1 MGIAKWRAYADCEL
15 CWREVDCFGN
25 QEKLRIWY
33 KSLAYPVL
41 PDTLNDFPGEEYGNR
56 AKALQKAIK
65 SSQGEGYG
73 LGIAIDLP
81 LDAPEVCWVHN
92 KWPRFS
98 YRQNGLDIRIQ
109 YHIDS
114 GKLVQQLQFRNN
126 TTEAISVPYTTSFDV
141 VFRKHASLESPHS
154 VPSGKSFERL
164 MLFRN
169 STLVVQSRRY
179 RTQCEAAFF
188 ENGQR
193 KAIWLPDNLD
203 KDEDSS
209 DKSSQNTSS
218 RGSSYLEDEDSRL
231 ANWEDIFENDYSFQR
246 RLSESD
252 NSYYRH
258 YYKFSRERATAG
270 ESPKTNFAKH
280 NKVLKI
286 PAASTQELC
295 VVIKLCS
302 YSSLTRNRQMSQ
314 PWESFKITLPG
325 NNLDR
330 RRNND
335 EKTTK
340 QQKSLSRQE
349 ARLNEK
355 EAKLSTL
362 SVGKR
367 AQLASEVTEAHA
379 ALGKHYVKLSDIG
392 QARFHFFLAILVA
405 KDSFRRASR
414 QVCEARLTYAQFLYA
429 NGWRLSAKRILQ
441 DLVIAEDLDVLILVE
456 EMQAAMYVED
466 GNLASAE
473 AVYTQ
478 LYSRLQ
484 HVIKKEEQEAS
495 QLLERVAW
503 TQASQGKY
511 AEAFGNYDILRSYSK
526 SPPSQNTLLCNL
538 AFLKQRL
545 NQLPEARSF
554 YQELLADAAHGN
566 NPSEMD
572 ASIFTRSG
580 FYSTLVTVGETAQAN
595 SLIPDSSLGYIDVS
609 ELFGCEDSVVP
620 PVGDGPIFF
629 TLYRQLEYQLSFAS
643 IDIDSTG
650 VSPRVAFVD
659 GDPLNSCSEARGS

>member
-1 MGIAKWRAYADCEL
+1 MVQVIDISGTA
-15 CWREVDCFGN
+15 REPNGF
-25 QEKLRIWY
+25 L
-33 KSLAYPVL
+33 
-41 PDTLNDFPGEEYGNR
+41 GEEYGNR

-81 LDAPEVCWVHN
+81 LEAPEVCWVHN

-98 YRQNGLDIRIQ
+98 HRQNGLDIHIQ
-109 YHIDS
+109 YYIHS

-126 TTEAISVPYTTSFDV
+126 TKEAISVPYITSFDV
-141 VFRKHASLESPHS
+141 VFRKHASLETPHS

-169 STLVVQSRRY
+169 STLVVQSRPY
-179 RTQCEAAFF
+179 RTQCEAVFF

-193 KAIWLPDNLD
+193 KAIWLSDNLD
-203 KDEDSS
+203 NYEGSS
-209 DKSSQNTSS
+209 DKSCQHNSS

-231 ANWEDIFENDYSFQR
+231 ANWEDIFENDYSLQR

-258 YYKFSRERATAG
+258 YYKFSREKATAR
-270 ESPKTNFAKH
+270 ESAKTNYAKH

-286 PAASTQELC
+286 PATTTQELC
-295 VVIKLCS
+295 VVIKLCP
-302 YSSLTRNRQMSQ
+302 YASLTRSRPMTQ
-314 PWESFKITLPG
+314 PWESFKITFPG

-335 EKTTK
+335 EKATK
-340 QQKSLSRQE
+340 QQRSLSRQE
-349 ARLNEK
+349 ARLTEK

-367 AQLASEVTEAHA
+367 AQLASEITEAHV

-405 KDSFRRASR
+405 KDSFRKTSR
-414 QVCEARLTYAQFLYA
+414 EICEARLTYAQFLCA
-429 NGWRLSAKRILQ
+429 NGWRASAKRILQ
-441 DLVIAEDLDVLILVE
+441 DLAVAEDLDVLILVE

-466 GNLASAE
+466 GNLAGAE
-473 AVYTQ
+473 LAYMQ
-478 LYSRLQ
+478 LYSRIKE
-484 HVIKKEEQEAS
+484 VIKEESEPEAS

-503 TQASQGKY
+503 IQASQGKY
-511 AEAFGNYDILRSYSK
+511 AEAYRKYDVLRSYLG

-545 NQLPEARSF
+545 NQSPEARSF
-554 YQELLADAAHGN
+554 YQELLADAAEGN
-566 NPSEMD
+566 NSIGV
-572 ASIFTRSG
+572 ASIFARSG
-580 FYSTLVTVGETAQAN
+580 LYSTLVTVGETALAN
-595 SLIPDSSLGYIDVS
+595 SVIPDSSLDYIDVN
-609 ELFGCEDSVVP
+609 EVLGCEDFVVP
-620 PVGDGPIFF
+620 PVADGPIFF

-650 VSPRVAFVD
+650 VFPRVAFVD